1 MEGVYDEDPQM
12 NPKAKL
18 YQEMNYDR
26 YLQGHLQVMDA
37 TAVSLARENRIPI
50 IVFNGMIKGN
60 LKKIITG
67 SRIGTM
73 IKG

>member
-1 MEGVYDEDPQM
+1 MTGIS
-12 NPKAKL
+12 
-18 YQEMNYDR
+18 
-26 YLQGHLQVMDA
+26 QGRLEVMDA

-67 SRIGTM
+67 GKVGTL